1 MIISIYLRGLLKH
14 IQTGAGFSGRPVS
27 YIATHDTKPPVG
39 QIVTTD
45 PSSLLI
51 RCLQAKKRA
60 KDLPGGS
67 GGPGRSGKRK
77 SPGEEHTVNENKR
90 RGNEGP
96 SGSGST
102 VHTVYSMEALSHMT
116 VSMLQEILAE
126 KNEPIRGKKIDLIRR
141 ILDRQ

>member
-1 MIISIYLRGLLKH
+1 LIYCRGLLKN
-14 IQTGAGFSGRPVS
+14 IQTGAGFSGRPIS

-60 KDLPGGS
+60 TEIPGS
-67 GGPGRSGKRK
+67 GGRPGRSRKRK
-77 SPGEEHTVNENKR
+77 SPGEEPTVGENKQQ
-90 RGNEGP
+90 GNDGA
-96 SGSGST
+96 SGSGSA

-116 VSMLQEILAE
+116 VSRLQEILVE